1 MDHIFKRRNLSQ
13 NLSNI
18 AANKYI
24 IHDILLHQKIIYL
37 KNI

>member
-1 MDHIFKRRNLSQ
+1 MDHIFKGRNLSQ
-13 NLSNI
+13 NLNNI

-24 IHDILLHQKIIYL
+24 THDILFHQNQFYL

>member
-13 NLSNI
+13 NLNNI

-24 IHDILLHQKIIYL
+24 IHDIHLHQNQFYL